1 MNIYSLA
8 VLVLFE
14 RENVFVEVF
23 LKLLVGKIDVELLE
37 PIHLKILEPKNVQN
51 PNEGEGLFACKR
63 NNYVGMS
70 AMVQRQATQ
79 LPTYNIRLKVFK

>member
-14 RENVFVEVF
+14 KEDVFVEVF

-37 PIHLKILEPKNVQN
+37 PIHLKILEPKNV
-51 PNEGEGLFACKR
+51 
-63 NNYVGMS
+63 
-70 AMVQRQATQ
+70 
-79 LPTYNIRLKVFK
+79 